1 MSTISSSLLYPR
13 TLLRPSKISTAAPPP
28 SLSPSSRLS
37 FQWPKPLRPPS
48 PVLLCSFSTYCRFL
62 PHAINLP
69 AENPSDPGQ
78 RFSLDYIIA
87 TAQKLFDDLPQ
98 PVKKFPWVK
107 ALESFFRLLFDLAC
121 AVGKY
126 LSIPMLAVSSL
137 SEMSYCGHEKKL
149 VFVPFPFLIGFVLAG
164 VLVDTA
170 IELSVGFKEGE
181 FPWHLLMVATFFLL
195 LKLPG
200 PYYPYWGRLL
210 IPHFANG
217 GLWRTVWLVFVWYRG
232 VGRTIIQTEP
242 SDRDD
247 SL

>member
-1 MSTISSSLLYPR
+1 MSSISSSLLYPC
-13 TLLRPSKISTAAPPP
+13 TLLLPSKISTAAPTL
-28 SLSPSSRLS
+28 SLPPSSRSS
-37 FQWPKPLRPPS
+37 FQLPKPLRPPS
-48 PVLLCSFSTYCRFL
+48 PVLCSFSTYGRFL
-62 PHAINLP
+62 PRAINLT

-78 RFSLDYIIA
+78 RLSLDYIIA
-87 TAQKLFDDLPQ
+87 TAQKLFDDLPE

-126 LSIPMLAVSSL
+126 LFIPMLAVSSL

-149 VFVPFPFLIGFVLAG
+149 VLVPFPFLIGFVLAG

-181 FPWHLLMVATFFLL
+181 FPWHLLMAATFFLL

-217 GLWRTVWLVFVWYRG
+217 GLWRTVWLVFLWYRG
-232 VGRTIIQTEP
+232 VGRTTIQTEP
-242 SDRDD
+242 SGRDE